1 VRLFKNPTDEKVT
14 GGYMDASKEQ
24 DRTSRYE
31 EGSLTLAGTVMLGT
45 GVMIGAGIFALTG
58 QMAEMTGVLFPLAFL
73 AAAVVVSFSSYSYI
87 KISNAYPSAGGIG
100 MYLYKAYGDRLPTAF
115 HALLMY
121 FSMVIAQSFLARTF
135 GSYTMQLFG
144 GDESGLMVP
153 ILGVSLILVAFL
165 INLSGNRTIQGVAS
179 FIGMLKIGG
188 ILIIG
193 LVGVW
198 LADSLAVDFSNTGEA
213 GAVGNFLG
221 ATALGIL
228 AFKGFT
234 TITNSGSEV
243 KDPHRNVGRAI
254 VISIA
259 ACVVIYTLV
268 GFAVSSNLSLAEI
281 IESRDYSLAAA
292 ARPAL
297 GEYGV
302 WFTVAIAMM
311 ATAGG
316 ILASI
321 FAVSRMLAMLTE
333 MKLVPHSHFGMPGS
347 IQKHTLVYTV
357 VLGLILT
364 AFFDL
369 SRIAALGIIFYL
381 IMDIAIHWG
390 VLRYLREDVKAT
402 IWVPSLAIILD
413 LMVLGGFLWV
423 KVGSDPFVIVVA
435 VATMIVI
442 AIGEQIFLKSSARK
456 KAMGDED
463 SHAHHH

>member
-1 VRLFKNPTDEKVT
+1 MKDNQKHTTQYD
-14 GGYMDASKEQ
+14 
-24 DRTSRYE
+24 

-58 QMAEMTGVLFPLAFL
+58 QMAEMTGALFPLAFL
-73 AAAVVVSFSSYSYI
+73 AAAVIVSFSAYSYI

-100 MYLYKAYGDRLPTAF
+100 MYLHKAYGDRLPTAF
-115 HALLMY
+115 NALLMY

-144 GDESGLMVP
+144 GDESGRMVP
-153 ILGVSLILVAFL
+153 ILGVALIISAFI
-165 INLSGNRTIQGVAS
+165 INLLGNRLIQGVAGL
-179 FIGMLKIGG
+179 IGILKIGG
-188 ILIIG
+188 ILIFG
-193 LVGVW
+193 VVGVW
-198 LADSLAVDFSNTGEA
+198 LADSLAVDFSRTGEA
-213 GAVGNFLG
+213 GTVGNFLG

-243 KDPHRNVGRAI
+243 VDPHKNVGRAI
-254 VISIA
+254 IISIA
-259 ACVVIYTLV
+259 ACVLIYTLV
-268 GFAVSSNLSLAEI
+268 GFAVASNLSLAEI
-281 IESRDYSLAAA
+281 IETRNYSLAAA

-297 GEYGV
+297 GDYGV
-302 WFTVAIAMM
+302 WFTVAIAIT

-333 MKLVPHSHFGMPGS
+333 MKLVPHRHFGMPGS

-381 IMDIAIHWG
+381 VMDIAIHWG
-390 VLRYLREDVKAT
+390 VIRYLKAD
-402 IWVPSLAIILD
+402 IHAKGWIPIVAIVLD
-413 LMVLGGFLWV
+413 LLALLGFCWV
-423 KVGSDPFVIVVA
+423 KLNSDPFVLVVA
-435 VATMIVI
+435 LITMALI
-442 AIGEQIFLKSSARK
+442 ALGEALFLRSITRK
-456 KAMGDED
+456 QAPHE
-463 SHAHHH
+463 HHHS

>member
-1 VRLFKNPTDEKVT
+1 MESDDKN
-14 GGYMDASKEQ
+14 
-24 DRTSRYE
+24 DRKSSYAKD
-31 EGSLTLAGTVMLGT
+31 SLTLGGTVMLGT

-58 QMAEMTGVLFPLAFL
+58 QMAQMTGVLFPLAFL
-73 AAAVVVSFSSYSYI
+73 AAAVIVSFSSYSYI

-100 MYLYKAYGDRLPTAF
+100 MYLHKAYGNRLPTAF
-115 HALLMY
+115 NALLMY

-135 GSYTMQLFG
+135 GAYTIQLFG
-144 GDESGLMVP
+144 GDDTGLMIPV
-153 ILGVSLILVAFL
+153 LGVSLIVAAFL
-165 INLSGNRTIQGVAS
+165 VNLSGNRWVQGVAS
-179 FIGMLKIGG
+179 FIGILKIGG
-188 ILIIG
+188 ILIFG

-198 LADSLAVDFSNTGEA
+198 IADSLAVDFSNSRETGT
-213 GAVGNFLG
+213 VGNFLG

-243 KDPHRNVGRAI
+243 KDPTRNVGRAI

-268 GFAVSSNLSLAEI
+268 GFAVASNLSLAEI
-281 IESRDYSLAAA
+281 IETRDYSLAAA

-333 MKLVPHSHFGMPGS
+333 MKLVPHRHFGMPGS

-357 VLGLILT
+357 VLGLVLT

-369 SRIAALGIIFYL
+369 SRIAALGIVFYL

-390 VLRYLREDVKAT
+390 VLRYLREDINANA
-402 IWVPSLAIILD
+402 WVPVVAILLD
-413 LMVLGGFLWV
+413 LLALGGFVWV
-423 KVGSDPFVIVVA
+423 KLNTDPFVIGVAVVA
-435 VATMIVI
+435 MIVI
-442 AIGEQIFLKSSARK
+442 AVAEQIFLKRTSEARD
-456 KAMGDED
+456 AGGDE
-463 SHAHHH
+463 SHEGHH

>member
-1 VRLFKNPTDEKVT
+1 MKEK
-14 GGYMDASKEQ
+14 D
-24 DRTSRYE
+24 DRSTHYD
-31 EGSLTLAGTVMLGT
+31 EGSLTLSGTVMLGT

-58 QMAEMTGVLFPLAFL
+58 QMAEMTGALFPLAFL
-73 AAAVVVSFSSYSYI
+73 SAAIIVGFSAYSYI

-100 MYLYKAYGDRLPTAF
+100 MYLHKAYGDRLPTAF
-115 HALLMY
+115 NALLMY

-144 GDESGLMVP
+144 GDPSGQMTP
-153 ILGVSLILVAFL
+153 ILGVSLILAAF
-165 INLSGNRTIQGVAS
+165 IVNLLGNRLIQGVAG
-179 FIGMLKIGG
+179 FIGLLKIGG

-193 LVGVW
+193 LVGIW
-198 LADSLAVDFSNTGEA
+198 LADGLAVDFDQVSETGSTS
-213 GAVGNFLG
+213 NFLG

-243 KDPHRNVGRAI
+243 IDPHRNVGRAI

-268 GFAVSSNLSLAEI
+268 GFAVASNLSLSEI
-281 IESRDYSLAAA
+281 IETRDYSLAAA

-302 WFTVAIAMM
+302 WFTVAIAML

-316 ILASI
+316 ILASV

-333 MKLVPHSHFGMPGS
+333 MKLVPHRHFGMPGS

-357 VLGLILT
+357 VLGLVLT

-381 IMDIAIHWG
+381 VMDIAIHWG
-390 VLRYLREDVKAT
+390 VLRYLLDDVKAKS
-402 IWVPSLAIILD
+402 WVPVTAIILD
-413 LMVLGGFLWV
+413 LLALSGFVWV
-423 KVGSDPFVIVVA
+423 KLNSDPFVLGVA
-435 VATMIVI
+435 VVTMMLI
-442 AIGEQIFLKSSARK
+442 AIGEQLFLGSKKRK
-456 KAMGDED
+456 QVVHLSQDNE
-463 SHAHHH
+463 HHH

>member
-1 VRLFKNPTDEKVT
+1 MNQ
-14 GGYMDASKEQ
+14 EQ
-24 DRTSRYE
+24 DRTTHYK
-31 EGSLTLAGTVMLGT
+31 EGSLTLPGTVMLGT

-58 QMAEMTGVLFPLAFL
+58 QMAEMTGALFPLAFL
-73 AAAVVVSFSSYSYI
+73 AAAVIVSFSSYSCI

-115 HALLMY
+115 NALLMY

-135 GSYTMQLFG
+135 GSYAMQLFG

-165 INLSGNRTIQGVAS
+165 INLLGNRTIQGVAS
-179 FIGMLKIGG
+179 LIGVLKIGG

-198 LADSLAVDFSNTGEA
+198 LADSLAVDFSNTGETSV
-213 GAVGNFLG
+213 VGNFLG

-234 TITNSGSEV
+234 TIANSGSEV
-243 KDPHRNVGRAI
+243 KDPHRNVSRAI

-259 ACVVIYTLV
+259 ACVVIYILV
-268 GFAVSSNLSLAEI
+268 GFAVAGNLSLAEI
-281 IESRDYSLAAA
+281 IETRDYSLAAA

-333 MKLVPHSHFGMPGS
+333 MKLVPHRHFGMPGS
-347 IQKHTLVYTV
+347 IQKHTLLYTV

-381 IMDIAIHWG
+381 TMDIALHWG
-390 VLRYLREDVKAT
+390 VLRYLRQDVKAS
-402 IWVPSLAIILD
+402 IWVPAIAIILD
-413 LMVLGGFLWV
+413 LMALGGFVWV
-423 KVGSDPFVIVVA
+423 KLNSDPFVIGVA
-435 VATMIVI
+435 VTAMVVI
-442 AIGEQIFLKSSARK
+442 AIGEQLFLKSSARNAAIK
-456 KAMGDED
+456 LDEPRE
-463 SHAHHH
+463 HHH

>member
-1 VRLFKNPTDEKVT
+1 MEEK
-14 GGYMDASKEQ
+14 S
-24 DRTSRYE
+24 DRSTHYD
-31 EGSLTLAGTVMLGT
+31 EGSLTLSGTVMLGT

-58 QMAEMTGVLFPLAFL
+58 QMAQMTGALFPLAFL
-73 AAAVVVSFSSYSYI
+73 AAAIVVGFSAYSYI

-100 MYLYKAYGDRLPTAF
+100 MYLHKAYGDRLPTAF
-115 HALLMY
+115 NALLMY

-144 GDESGLMVP
+144 GDPSGLMTP
-153 ILGVSLILVAFL
+153 ILGVSLILAAF
-165 INLSGNRTIQGVAS
+165 IVNLLGNRLIQGVAG
-179 FIGMLKIGG
+179 FIGLLKIGG
-188 ILIIG
+188 ILIFG
-193 LVGVW
+193 LVGIW
-198 LADSLAVDFSNTGEA
+198 LADSLAVDFGHVSETGSA
-213 GAVGNFLG
+213 SNFLG

-243 KDPHRNVGRAI
+243 INPHRNVGRAI

-259 ACVVIYTLV
+259 VCVVIYTLV
-268 GFAVSSNLSLAEI
+268 GFAVASNLSLSEI
-281 IESRDYSLAAA
+281 IETRDYSLAAA

-302 WFTVAIAMM
+302 WFTVAIAIL

-333 MKLVPHSHFGMPGS
+333 MKLVPHRHFGMPGS

-369 SRIAALGIIFYL
+369 SRIAALGIVFYL
-381 IMDIAIHWG
+381 VMDIAIHWG
-390 VLRYLREDVKAT
+390 VLRYLLDDINAKS
-402 IWVPSLAIILD
+402 WVPVTAIVLD
-413 LMVLGGFLWV
+413 LLALGGFLWV
-423 KVGSDPFVIVVA
+423 KLNSDPFVLGVA
-435 VATMIVI
+435 VITMVLI
-442 AIGEQIFLKSSARK
+442 AIGEQLFLGSEKRK
-456 KAMGDED
+456 QAVTQ
-463 SHAHHH
+463 SQAHHHHH

>member
-1 VRLFKNPTDEKVT
+1 MSRDQN
-14 GGYMDASKEQ
+14 
-24 DRTSRYE
+24 RTSHYDE
-31 EGSLTLAGTVMLGT
+31 DSLTLSGTVMLGT

-58 QMAEMTGVLFPLAFL
+58 QMAEMTGALFPLAFL
-73 AAAVVVSFSSYSYI
+73 AAAVIVSFSAYSYI

-100 MYLYKAYGDRLPTAF
+100 MYLHKAYGDRLPTAF
-115 HALLMY
+115 NALLMY

-153 ILGVSLILVAFL
+153 ILGVALILTAFV
-165 INLSGNRTIQGVAS
+165 INLQGNRLIQGFAG

-193 LVGVW
+193 LAGVL
-198 LADSLAVDFSNTGEA
+198 LADSLAIDFTRESEPGTL
-213 GAVGNFLG
+213 GNFLG

-243 KDPHRNVGRAI
+243 IDPHQNIGRSI

-268 GFAVSSNLSLAEI
+268 GFAVAGNLSLSEI
-281 IESRDYSLAAA
+281 IETRDYSLAAA
-292 ARPAL
+292 ARPVF

-302 WFTVAIAMM
+302 WFTVAIAMT

-321 FAVSRMLAMLTE
+321 FAVSRMLAMMTE
-333 MKLVPHSHFGMPGS
+333 MHLVPHSHFGMSGS

-357 VLGLILT
+357 VLGIFLT

-369 SRIAALGIIFYL
+369 SRIAALGIVFYL
-381 IMDIAIHWG
+381 VMDIAIHWG
-390 VLRYLREDVKAT
+390 VLRYLLDDIKAKS
-402 IWVPSLAIILD
+402 WVPVTAIILD
-413 LMVLGGFLWV
+413 LFVLSGFVWV
-423 KVGSDPFVIVVA
+423 KLNSDPYVIAVA
-435 VATMIVI
+435 VFVMILI
-442 AIGEQIFLKSSARK
+442 ACGEHLYLGSEARK
-456 KAMGDED
+456 RIMHRE
-463 SHAHHH
+463 HNH

>member
-1 VRLFKNPTDEKVT
+1 MPN
-14 GGYMDASKEQ
+14 EQ
-24 DRTSRYE
+24 DRKTYYDK
-31 EGSLTLAGTVMLGT
+31 GSLTLAGTVMLGT

-58 QMAEMTGVLFPLAFL
+58 QMAEMTGALFPLAFL
-73 AAAVVVSFSSYSYI
+73 AAAIIVAFSAYSYI

-100 MYLYKAYGDRLPTAF
+100 MYLHKAYGNRLPTAF
-115 HALLMY
+115 NALLMY

-135 GSYTMQLFG
+135 GAYTMQLFG
-144 GDESGLMVP
+144 GDQSGYWVP
-153 ILGVSLILVAFL
+153 MLGAFL
-165 INLSGNRTIQGVAS
+165 ILSAFTINLLGNRLIQGVAGS
-179 FIGMLKIGG
+179 IGILKIVG
-188 ILIIG
+188 ILIFG

-198 LADSLAVDFSNTGEA
+198 VADSLSFKFETVDEA
-213 GAVGNFLG
+213 GATSNFLG

-243 KDPHRNVGRAI
+243 INPHKNIGRAI
-254 VISIA
+254 IISIA
-259 ACVVIYTLV
+259 SCVVIYTLV
-268 GFAVSSNLSLAEI
+268 GFAVASNLSLEEI
-281 IESRDYSLAAA
+281 IASRNYSLAAA

-302 WFTVAIAMM
+302 WFTVAIAML

-357 VLGLILT
+357 VLGLLLT
-364 AFFDL
+364 LFFDL

-390 VLRYLREDVKAT
+390 VLRYLKVEVNARG
-402 IWVPSLAIILD
+402 WVPATAI
-413 LMVLGGFLWV
+413 VLNFIALSGIVWV
-423 KVGSDPFVIVVA
+423 KLGTDPFVIYVA
-435 VATMIVI
+435 ALAMLLI
-442 AIGEQIFLKSSARK
+442 AIGEWLFIRTK
-456 KAMGDED
+456 KNSEFNK
-463 SHAHHH
+463 HHRGKR

>member
-1 VRLFKNPTDEKVT
+1 MSRD
-14 GGYMDASKEQ
+14 Q
-24 DRTSRYE
+24 DHTTHYD
-31 EGSLTLAGTVMLGT
+31 EGSLTLSGTVMLGT

-58 QMAEMTGVLFPLAFL
+58 QMAEMTGALFPLAFL
-73 AAAVVVSFSSYSYI
+73 AAAVIVAFSAYSYI

-100 MYLYKAYGDRLPTAF
+100 MYLHKAYGDRLPTAF
-115 HALLMY
+115 NALLMY

-153 ILGVSLILVAFL
+153 ILGVVIILAAFV
-165 INLSGNRTIQGVAS
+165 INLQGNRLIQGFAG

-193 LVGVW
+193 LAGVL
-198 LADSLAVDFSNTGEA
+198 LAENLAIDFSNESES

-243 KDPHRNVGRAI
+243 IDPHQNIGRAI

-259 ACVVIYTLV
+259 ACVVIYMLV
-268 GFAVSSNLSLAEI
+268 GFAVAGNLSLSEI
-281 IESRDYSLAAA
+281 IETRNYSLAAA
-292 ARPAL
+292 ARPVF

-302 WFTVAIAMM
+302 WFTVAIAMT

-333 MKLVPHSHFGMPGS
+333 MHLVPHSHFGMPGS

-357 VLGLILT
+357 VLGIFLT
-364 AFFDL
+364 VFFDL
-369 SRIAALGIIFYL
+369 SRIAALGIVFYL

-390 VLRYLREDVKAT
+390 VLRYLLDDIKAKSWVPVT
-402 IWVPSLAIILD
+402 AIVLDLIVLSGFIWVKLN
-413 LMVLGGFLWV
+413 
-423 KVGSDPFVIVVA
+423 SDPYVIGVA
-435 VATMIVI
+435 VFLMILI
-442 AIGEQIFLKSSARK
+442 ASGEYLYLGSEARK
-456 KAMGDED
+456 RIMHRE
-463 SHAHHH
+463 HNH

>member
-1 VRLFKNPTDEKVT
+1 
-14 GGYMDASKEQ
+14 
-24 DRTSRYE
+24 
-31 EGSLTLAGTVMLGT
+31 MLGT

-58 QMAEMTGVLFPLAFL
+58 QMAQMAGALFPLAFL
-73 AAAVVVSFSSYSYI
+73 AAAVVVGFSAYSYI
-87 KISNAYPSAGGIG
+87 KISNAFPSAGGIG
-100 MYLYKAYGDRLPTAF
+100 MYLHKAYGDRLPTAF
-115 HALLMY
+115 NALLMY

-135 GSYTMQLFG
+135 GAYTMQLFG
-144 GDESGLMVP
+144 GDESGFMVP
-153 ILGVSLILVAFL
+153 TLGVSLILAAFL
-165 INLSGNRTIQGVAS
+165 VNLSGNRLIQGVAS
-179 FIGMLKIGG
+179 FIGILKIGG
-188 ILIIG
+188 ILVFG

-198 LADSLAVDFSNTGEA
+198 IADSVALDFSSPGEA
-213 GAVGNFLG
+213 GRAGNFLA

-243 KDPHRNVGRAI
+243 KDPHRNIGRAI
-254 VISIA
+254 VISIG

-268 GFAVSSNLSLAEI
+268 GFAVASNLSLAEI
-281 IESRDYSLAAA
+281 IETRNYSLAAA

-333 MKLVPHSHFGMPGS
+333 MKLVPHRHFGMPGS

-369 SRIAALGIIFYL
+369 SRIAALGIVFYL

-390 VLRYLREDVKAT
+390 ILRYLRKDVKASA
-402 IWVPSLAIILD
+402 WVPATAILLD
-413 LMVLGGFLWV
+413 LAVLGGFVWV
-423 KVGSDPFVIVVA
+423 KLNSDSFVIGVA
-435 VATMIVI
+435 VTAMAAI
-442 AIGEQIFLKSSARK
+442 AIAEWIFLKRMVAARQVDPD
-456 KAMGDED
+456 G
-463 SHAHHH
+463 SHTSHHSE

>member
-1 VRLFKNPTDEKVT
+1 
-14 GGYMDASKEQ
+14 MSKEQ
-24 DRTSRYE
+24 DRTTRYQE
-31 EGSLTLAGTVMLGT
+31 DSLTLPGTVMLGT

-58 QMAEMTGVLFPLAFL
+58 QMAEMTGGLFPLAFL
-73 AAAVVVSFSSYSYI
+73 AAAVIVSFSSYSYI
-87 KISNAYPSAGGIG
+87 KISNAYPSAGGIA
-100 MYLYKAYGDRLPTAF
+100 MYLHKAYGDRLPTAF
-115 HALLMY
+115 NALLMY

-153 ILGVSLILVAFL
+153 ILGVSLILTAFV
-165 INLSGNRTIQGVAS
+165 INLLGNRMIQGVAS
-179 FIGMLKIGG
+179 FIGVLKIGG

-198 LADSLAVDFSNTGEA
+198 LADSLAVDFSNTAEA
-213 GAVGNFLG
+213 GVVGNFLG

-234 TITNSGSEV
+234 TIANSGSEV

-268 GFAVSSNLSLAEI
+268 GFAVAGNLSLADI
-281 IESRDYSLAAA
+281 IATRDYSLAAA

-297 GEYGV
+297 GEVGV

-333 MKLVPHSHFGMPGS
+333 MKLVPHSHFGMSGS

-390 VLRYLREDVKAT
+390 VLRYLRQDIKAS
-402 IWVPSLAIILD
+402 IWVPSMAIVLD
-413 LMVLGGFLWV
+413 LMALGGFVWV
-423 KVGSDPFVIVVA
+423 KLNTDPFVLGVA
-435 VATMIVI
+435 LVTMVVI
-442 AIGEQIFLKSSARK
+442 AIGEQVFLNSSARK
-456 KAMGDED
+456 KSMESDE
-463 SHAHHH
+463 SHTHHH

>member
-1 VRLFKNPTDEKVT
+1 MVFDDKN
-14 GGYMDASKEQ
+14 
-24 DRTSRYE
+24 DRKSSYAKD
-31 EGSLTLAGTVMLGT
+31 SLTLGGTVMLGT

-58 QMAEMTGVLFPLAFL
+58 QMAQMTGVLFPLAFL
-73 AAAVVVSFSSYSYI
+73 AAAVIVSFSSYSYI

-100 MYLYKAYGDRLPTAF
+100 MYLHKAYGNRLPTAF
-115 HALLMY
+115 NALLMY

-135 GSYTMQLFG
+135 GAYTIQLFG
-144 GDESGLMVP
+144 GDDTGLMIPV
-153 ILGVSLILVAFL
+153 LGVSLIVAAFL
-165 INLSGNRTIQGVAS
+165 VNLSGNRWIQGVAS
-179 FIGMLKIGG
+179 FIGILKIGG
-188 ILIIG
+188 ILIFG

-198 LADSLAVDFSNTGEA
+198 IADSLAVDFSNSRETGT
-213 GAVGNFLG
+213 VGNFLG

-243 KDPHRNVGRAI
+243 KDPTRNVGRAI

-268 GFAVSSNLSLAEI
+268 GFAVASNLSLAEI
-281 IESRDYSLAAA
+281 IETRDYSLAAA

-316 ILASI
+316 ILASV

-364 AFFDL
+364 AFFDM
-369 SRIAALGIIFYL
+369 SRIAALGIMFYL

-390 VLRYLREDVKAT
+390 VLRYLREDINANA
-402 IWVPSLAIILD
+402 WVPVVAILLD
-413 LMVLGGFLWV
+413 LLALGGFVWV
-423 KVGSDPFVIVVA
+423 KLNTDPFVIGVAVVA
-435 VATMIVI
+435 MIVI
-442 AIGEQIFLKSSARK
+442 AVAEQIFLKRTSEARD
-456 KAMGDED
+456 AGVDE
-463 SHAHHH
+463 SHKGHH

>member
-1 VRLFKNPTDEKVT
+1 MPEKT
-14 GGYMDASKEQ
+14 
-24 DRTSRYE
+24 DRTTRYA
-31 EGSLTLAGTVMLGT
+31 EGSLSLAGTVMLGT

-58 QMAEMTGVLFPLAFL
+58 QMAEMTGALFPLAFL
-73 AAAVVVSFSSYSYI
+73 AAALIVGFSAYSYI

-100 MYLYKAYGDRLPTAF
+100 MYLHKAYGDRLPTGF
-115 HALLMY
+115 NALLMY

-144 GDESGLMVP
+144 GDDSGRMVP
-153 ILGVSLILVAFL
+153 ILGVALILTAFVL
-165 INLSGNRTIQGVAS
+165 NLLGNRLIQGVAG
-179 FIGMLKIGG
+179 FIGVLKIGG

-193 LVGVW
+193 IVGVAV
-198 LADSLAVDFSNTGEA
+198 ADSLAVDFGESGEA
-213 GAVGNFLG
+213 GSVGNFLG

-243 KDPHRNVGRAI
+243 IDPHRNVGRAI

-259 ACVVIYTLV
+259 ICVVIYTFV
-268 GFAVSSNLSLAEI
+268 GFAVSSNLTLEEI
-281 IESRDYSLAAA
+281 IATRDYSLAAA

-297 GEYGV
+297 GEYAV
-302 WFTVAIAMM
+302 WFTVAIAMT

-347 IQKHTLVYTV
+347 IQQHTLVYTV
-357 VLGLILT
+357 ALGVVLT

-369 SRIAALGIIFYL
+369 SRIAALGIVFYL
-381 IMDIAIHWG
+381 IMDIAMHWG
-390 VLRYLREDVKAT
+390 VLRYLLVDIGAKRWIPAT
-402 IWVPSLAIILD
+402 AILLD
-413 LMVLGGFLWV
+413 LLALGGFVWV
-423 KVGSDPFVIVVA
+423 KLNTDPFVIGVA
-435 VATMIVI
+435 VVTMIVI
-442 AIGEQIFLKSSARK
+442 ALGEHFFLQSASRGQLMK
-456 KAMGDED
+456 QSKAHEHQG
-463 SHAHHH
+463 

>member
-1 VRLFKNPTDEKVT
+1 
-14 GGYMDASKEQ
+14 MSKEQ
-24 DRTSRYE
+24 DRTTHYN

-58 QMAEMTGVLFPLAFL
+58 QMAEMTGALFPLAFL
-73 AAAVVVSFSSYSYI
+73 AAAVIVSFSSYSYI

-100 MYLYKAYGDRLPTAF
+100 MYLHKAYGDRLPTAF

-121 FSMVIAQSFLARTF
+121 FSMVIAR
-135 GSYTMQLFG
+135 
-144 GDESGLMVP
+144 GLMVP
-153 ILGVSLILVAFL
+153 ILGVSLILAAFV
-165 INLSGNRTIQGVAS
+165 INLLGNQMVQGVAS
-179 FIGMLKIGG
+179 FIGVLKITG

-198 LADSLAVDFSNTGEA
+198 LADSLAVDFSSTGETGVA
-213 GAVGNFLG
+213 GNFLG

-243 KDPHRNVGRAI
+243 KHPRRNVGRAI
-254 VISIA
+254 IISIA

-268 GFAVSSNLSLAEI
+268 GFAVASNLSLAEI
-281 IESRDYSLAAA
+281 IKTRDYSLAAA
-292 ARPAL
+292 ARPVL

-333 MKLVPHSHFGMPGS
+333 MNLVPHSHFGMSGS

-390 VLRYLREDVKAT
+390 VLRYLREDVKAVR
-402 IWVPSLAIILD
+402 WVPVVAIVLD
-413 LMVLGGFLWV
+413 LLALGGFVWV
-423 KVGSDPFVIVVA
+423 KLNSDPFVLAVAVVA
-435 VATMIVI
+435 MIVI
-442 AIGEQIFLKSSARK
+442 AIGEQIFLTSSARK
-456 KAMGDED
+456 KAVDDENT
-463 SHAHHH
+463 HADHH

>member
-1 VRLFKNPTDEKVT
+1 
-14 GGYMDASKEQ
+14 M
-24 DRTSRYE
+24 TSSDNENRKSSYAKD
-31 EGSLTLAGTVMLGT
+31 SLTLGGTVMLGT

-58 QMAEMTGVLFPLAFL
+58 QMAQMTGVLFPLAFM
-73 AAAVVVSFSSYSYI
+73 AAAVIVSFSSYSYI
-87 KISNAYPSAGGIG
+87 KISNTWPSAGGIG
-100 MYLYKAYGDRLPTAF
+100 MYLHKAYGDRLPTAF
-115 HALLMY
+115 NALLMY

-135 GSYTMQLFG
+135 GTYTMQLFG
-144 GDESGLMVP
+144 GDQGGMMVP
-153 ILGVSLILVAFL
+153 VLGVALILAAFF
-165 INLSGNRTIQGVAS
+165 INLSGNRLVQSVAS
-179 FIGMLKIGG
+179 FIGVLKITG
-188 ILIIG
+188 ILAIG
-193 LVGVW
+193 LVGIWV
-198 LADSLAVDFSNTGEA
+198 ADSVAVDFSEPGEA
-213 GAVGNFLG
+213 GTIGNFLG

-243 KDPHRNVGRAI
+243 KDPTRNVGRAI

-268 GFAVSSNLSLAEI
+268 GFAVASNLSISEI
-281 IESRDYSLAAA
+281 IETRDYSLAAA

-333 MKLVPHSHFGMPGS
+333 MKLVPHSHFGMSGS

-357 VLGLILT
+357 VLGLLLT

-369 SRIAALGIIFYL
+369 SRIAALGIVFYL

-390 VLRYLREDVKAT
+390 VLRYLREDIEAKA
-402 IWVPSLAIILD
+402 WVPVVAIVLD
-413 LMVLGGFLWV
+413 LLALGGFVWV
-423 KVGSDPFVIVVA
+423 KLNTDPFVIGVAVVA
-435 VATMIVI
+435 MIVT
-442 AIGEQIFLKSSARK
+442 AVAEQIFLKKSEGRRGA
-456 KAMGDED
+456 GDEQPEK
-463 SHAHHH
+463 HQH

>member
-1 VRLFKNPTDEKVT
+1 MKDNN
-14 GGYMDASKEQ
+14 
-24 DRTSRYE
+24 DRKTQYD
-31 EGSLTLAGTVMLGT
+31 EGSLTLSGTVMLGT

-58 QMAEMTGVLFPLAFL
+58 QMAEMTGALFPLAFL
-73 AAAVVVSFSSYSYI
+73 AAAIIVGFSAYSYI

-100 MYLYKAYGDRLPTAF
+100 MYLHKAYGDSLPTAF
-115 HALLMY
+115 NALLMY

-144 GDESGLMVP
+144 GDESGRMVP
-153 ILGVSLILVAFL
+153 ILGVALILTAF
-165 INLSGNRTIQGVAS
+165 IVNLLGNKMIQGVAG
-179 FIGMLKIGG
+179 FIGILKISG
-188 ILIIG
+188 ILIFG

-198 LADSLAVDFSNTGEA
+198 LADSLAVDFTRQDKSVTAE
-213 GAVGNFLG
+213 NFLA

-243 KDPHRNVGRAI
+243 VDPHRNVGRAI
-254 VISIA
+254 IISIA

-268 GFAVSSNLSLAEI
+268 GFAVASNLSLSEI
-281 IESRDYSLAAA
+281 IRTQDYSLAAA

-297 GEYGV
+297 GEWGV

-369 SRIAALGIIFYL
+369 SRIAALGIVFYL

-390 VLRYLREDVKAT
+390 LLRHLQQEVDIRRWIPVM
-402 IWVPSLAIILD
+402 AIILD
-413 LMVLGGFLWV
+413 LLALGGFVWV
-423 KVGSDPFVIVVA
+423 KLNSDPLVIGIA
-435 VATMIVI
+435 FITMLLI
-442 AIGEQIFLKSSARK
+442 AIGEWFFLRARSGK
-456 KAMGDED
+456 NSEDETEG
-463 SHAHHH
+463 HHH